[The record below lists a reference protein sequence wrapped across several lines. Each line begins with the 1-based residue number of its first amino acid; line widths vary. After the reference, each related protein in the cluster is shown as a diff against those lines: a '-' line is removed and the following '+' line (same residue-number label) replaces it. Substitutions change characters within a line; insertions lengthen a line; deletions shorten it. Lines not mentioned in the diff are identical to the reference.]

1 MKLLIIPV
9 LAGLVLSCAQSPAT
23 AQEFN
28 EHISKEF
35 TASKAANSTLAIYN
49 LNGFIKVEGYSGDKV
64 VLEVD
69 KSITANSKEDLEF
82 GKKELQLQMEQKGD
96 SIIVYIAEP
105 YDTRPRQFRNRNN
118 NWNNNRDVDYEFT
131 LGFTVKVPNN
141 INLVAS
147 TVNHGDVI
155 VRNVNGTLKARN
167 VNGAI
172 ALTNIKGTT
181 DANTVNGSVDIDY
194 AANPP
199 ENSSYHTINGNIR
212 VTYLANLSAD
222 LQFKSMHGGFYTD
235 FPNAEPLP
243 VQAVKTEQKTGSG
256 TVYKLNKTT
265 AVRIGSGGRT
275 FKFETLNGSIYIKK
289 QS

>member
-1 MKLLIIPV
+1 MKPFIIPV
-9 LAGLVLSCAQSPAT
+9 LAGLVMSCAQLPAT
-23 AQEFN
+23 AQEFK

-35 TASKAANSTLAIYN
+35 TVSKAATGTLAIYN
-49 LNGFIKVEGYSGDKV
+49 LNGFVKVEGYSGDKV

-69 KSITANSKEDLEF
+69 KTITAKTNEDLAF

-96 SIIVYIAEP
+96 SIVVYIAEP
-105 YDTRPRQFRNRNN
+105 YDTRPRRFRNRNN
-118 NWNNNRDVDYEFT
+118 NWNNDRDVDYDFT
-131 LGFTVKVPNN
+131 LSFTVKVPNQM
-141 INLVAS
+141 NLIAS
-147 TVNHGDVI
+147 TVNHGDVT
-155 VRNVNGTLKARN
+155 VKDMNGYLKARN

-181 DANTVNGSVDIDY
+181 DANTVNGSVDINY

-199 ENSSYHTINGNIR
+199 ENSSYHTVNGNIR
-212 VTYLANLSAD
+212 VTYPANLSAD
-222 LQFKSMHGGFYTD
+222 LQFKSMNGSFYTD
-235 FPNAEPLP
+235 FPNAEALP
-243 VQAVKTEQKTGSG
+243 MQAVKTEQTTGSG

-265 AVRIGSGGRT
+265 AVRVGSGGKT